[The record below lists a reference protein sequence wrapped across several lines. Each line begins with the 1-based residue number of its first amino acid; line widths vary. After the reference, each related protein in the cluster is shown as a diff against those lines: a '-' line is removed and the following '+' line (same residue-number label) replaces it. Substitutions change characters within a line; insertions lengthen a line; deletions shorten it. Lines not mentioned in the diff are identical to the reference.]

1 MRNLKLTL
9 IACAFLFL
17 SACNNNTEEKNR
29 QSEVNTDTID
39 TTATGNQK
47 MRDSTHIDSSTRTL
61 PPNK

>member
-1 MRNLKLTL
+1 MRILKLTF

-29 QSEVNTDTID
+29 ESEVNTDTID
-39 TTATGNQK
+39 TTARGNQE
-47 MRDSTHIDSSTRTL
+47 MRDTTHIDSSTRTL